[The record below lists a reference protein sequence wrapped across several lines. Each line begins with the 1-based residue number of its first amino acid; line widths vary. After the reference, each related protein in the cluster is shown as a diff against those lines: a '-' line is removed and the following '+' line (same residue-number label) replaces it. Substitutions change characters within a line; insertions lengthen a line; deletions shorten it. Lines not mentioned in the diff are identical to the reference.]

1 MRLEKAAMSETK
13 KIYTSCTLD
22 CPDGCGIIAHVADG
36 KVVKLEGHSN
46 HEFTRGYLC
55 AKTYRFPRTL
65 YSDERQLHPLRREG
79 DRIDGA
85 WKRIG
90 WDEALDLIAEKTK
103 GFVTETSPLSI
114 MHYQRTGSWG
124 ATKKLGHRFWNL
136 LGGVT
141 TTSGSLCSGAARAGQ
156 KLDFGERLGHD
167 PSDMINSKLVLL
179 WGRNPLATNLHI
191 VPLLKEV
198 RENGGRVVLIDP
210 VKSESATICDKHV
223 QPRVAT
229 DAAFA
234 LALAKIIIVEGLED
248 TEFVRNHTSG
258 YEQFQTL
265 LSGYSLDELSLE
277 CGLSVEELQV
287 CARDYAKTKPGSI
300 LLGWGLNK
308 YKNSAEIFRCVDAL
322 AALCGQIGIA
332 GAGVSHGFNTQR
344 HFDKSVEA
352 GDSVRFHRAIPE
364 PLLGR
369 GLLEAQ
375 DPPVRMMFVNG
386 GNPVNQS
393 PNSNLVAKAFR
404 ALDFV
409 VVVDSFLTDTA
420 DYAHV
425 FLPTTMFLEEE
436 DVLVSWGHN
445 IIGGVNPVVAPR
457 GETRSDMW
465 IFQQLA
471 LRLGFGSEMAG
482 TPRDWLKRIL
492 APLEGH
498 GVPVDQVMEQPIRCP
513 TAPLVP
519 FADRVFGTRSGKFE
533 FIERIDIERRSHPD
547 FPLTFVTNF
556 SKKWLL
562 SQMLETDHPKVA
574 SVRIGVVAA
583 KEAGIANG
591 TTARM
596 TSSVGHLDVEVIIDP
611 RVGEG
616 MVIMPVGTWVKRGGG
631 ANVVTEDIM
640 SNFGQMAAYGET
652 RVRLEPISASL
663 VGPSTSARDQRLP
676 GASSNDAITNFSDS
690 TI

>member
-1 MRLEKAAMSETK
+1 MWNALETAAMSETT

-22 CPDGCGIIAHVADG
+22 CPDGCGIIAHVTDG

-65 YSDERQLHPLRREG
+65 YSEERRLHPLRREG
-79 DRIDGA
+79 DSIDA
-85 WKRIG
+85 PWKRIG
-90 WDEALDLIAEKTK
+90 WDEALDLIADRIK
-103 GFVTETSPLSI
+103 GFVSESNPLSI

-141 TTSGSLCSGAARAGQ
+141 TASGSLCSGAARAGQ

-167 PSDMINSKLVLL
+167 PSDIINSKLVLL
-179 WGRNPLATNLHI
+179 WGRNPLATNLHV

-210 VKSESATICDKHV
+210 VKSESATICDAHL

-234 LALAKIIIVEGLED
+234 MALAKIIISEELYD
-248 TEFVRNHTSG
+248 TGFVRDHTSG
-258 YEQFQTL
+258 YERFVNL
-265 LSGYSLDELSLE
+265 LSQHSLADLSAE
-277 CGLSVEELQV
+277 CGLSIEQLQAF
-287 CARDYAKTKPGSI
+287 ARDYATTKPASI

-308 YKNSAEIFRCVDAL
+308 YVNSAEVFRCVDAL
-322 AALCGQIGIA
+322 AALCGQVGIP
-332 GAGVSHGFNTQR
+332 GGGVTHGFNTQR
-344 HFDKSVEA
+344 NFDKSVEA
-352 GDSVRFHRAIPE
+352 GDKVRFRREIPE

-369 GLLEAQ
+369 GLLDAQ

-445 IIGGVNPVVAPR
+445 IIGGVNPTVAPR

-471 LRLGFGSEMAG
+471 LRLGFGEDMAG
-482 TPRDWLKRIL
+482 SPREWLKRIL
-492 APLEGH
+492 APLESHGVNVDERADGALRESGVSHQFGPIRVHRKNRHRAAFRPSLSAHLRHQFFQEVAAFADAGGRPPQGCLGQGGCRRGERRRHRKRNDRANVRVGGASRRRGDRRPARGH
-498 GVPVDQVMEQPIRCP
+498 GH
-513 TAPLVP
+513 
-519 FADRVFGTRSGKFE
+519 G
-533 FIERIDIERRSHPD
+533 
-547 FPLTFVTNF
+547 
-556 SKKWLL
+556 
-562 SQMLETDHPKVA
+562 DH
-574 SVRIGVVAA
+574 
-583 KEAGIANG
+583 
-591 TTARM
+591 AR
-596 TSSVGHLDVEVIIDP
+596 GHMD
-611 RVGEG
+611 
-616 MVIMPVGTWVKRGGG
+616 
-631 ANVVTEDIM
+631 
-640 SNFGQMAAYGET
+640 ET
-652 RVRLEPISASL
+652 RRRREH
-663 VGPSTSARDQRLP
+663 RDRGYYDELR
-676 GASSNDAITNFSDS
+676 TNGGVW
-690 TI
+690 